1 MSMNIGSEKD
11 DEIMSEIN
19 TTPLVDVML
28 VLLIIFLITIPV
40 VTTSIKV
47 DLPKEKNLVRETKP
61 ETVIISVD
69 VKGKIFLYDT
79 PIKNSD
85 DLLQRMKKF
94 SVMKPQPEVQIRGDG
109 KSDFESVGRVMY
121 AVQRAGITKVGFI
134 TEPQYRDKTMAM
146 NVGSSSSDEPEVM
159 MEINT
164 TPLIDVMLV
173 LLIML
178 IITIPAQLHSVNL
191 DMPVSSPPT
200 KKIDP
205 VVVKIDVDANS
216 VINWNGRP
224 LAGRADLELKL
235 TEAAATQPQP
245 ELHIRSHAKAKYES
259 VALVMASAQRIGL
272 TKLGIV
278 GSEQFVN

>member
-1 MSMNIGSEKD
+1 MAMKVGSEGD
-11 DEIMSEIN
+11 DEIMSQIN

-85 DLLQRMKKF
+85 DLLARMKKF
-94 SVMKPQPEVQIRGDG
+94 AVMKPQPEVQIRGDG

-134 TEPQYRDKTMAM
+134 TEPQ
-146 NVGSSSSDEPEVM
+146 
-159 MEINT
+159 
-164 TPLIDVMLV
+164 
-173 LLIML
+173 
-178 IITIPAQLHSVNL
+178 
-191 DMPVSSPPT
+191 
-200 KKIDP
+200 
-205 VVVKIDVDANS
+205 
-216 VINWNGRP
+216 
-224 LAGRADLELKL
+224 
-235 TEAAATQPQP
+235 
-245 ELHIRSHAKAKYES
+245 
-259 VALVMASAQRIGL
+259 
-272 TKLGIV
+272 
-278 GSEQFVN
+278 